1 MALGHCGRDR
11 TFPTQNMVKVRREQ
25 HTPGR
30 GVGTKTFKTDTEH
43 GWRAVLADYAVR
55 SSSLRKGCAD
65 SAFELEL
72 AMREYWI
79 AKLAGMNDDFFLTE
93 GQCCTGLRLDLRF
106 GRGAPSPEHRSPGSL
121 PPNLLSPSSFFR
133 RIYIIPSC
141 LKGGNAPGWNC
152 FLKSMKEILHW
163 TSANF
168 DGSPSE
174 LWHLS

>member
-1 MALGHCGRDR
+1 MVFAPRRLGQTQSMAGQPSVQMMQSDPPP
-11 TFPTQNMVKVRREQ
+11 FV
-25 HTPGR
+25 
-30 GVGTKTFKTDTEH
+30 
-43 GWRAVLADYAVR
+43 RAVQILP
-55 SSSLRKGCAD
+55 
-65 SAFELEL
+65 SASWS
-72 AMREYWI
+72 AMCEYWI
-79 AKLAGMNDDFFLTE
+79 ARWAGMNVDFFLTE
-93 GQCCTGLRLDLRF
+93 GQWCTGLRLDLRF

-168 DGSPSE
+168 DGSPSK